1 MDATEPPADWPEKVW
16 ACRNAGIMLVGHS
29 SKHQE
34 MAVLLGGRFYWK
46 RKEYMYTDFGGG
58 VDWKQGETPLQGACR
73 EFAEELLADTDPK
86 TAERLAAAIQGQLV
100 GGQPYVHENYAMFVA
115 PAAVV
120 ASCLEIEDDLDGL
133 YDAACFVDQHGKAN
147 PELSSV
153 AMVSVA
159 ELLRGAQE
167 GTVRPLC
174 LRPGPPGPAERCKL
188 RPVMVG
194 PRGSLSTLR
203 PCLEAVQE
211 TRTGRR
217 WQKACQMAGPSSLDL
232 CQVPLR

>member
-1 MDATEPPADWPEKVW
+1 MLLTLMDVPEAAADWPEKLW
-16 ACRNAGIMLVGHS
+16 RCRNAGIMLVGHS

-73 EFAEELLADTDPK
+73 EFLEELLADSDPA
-86 TAERLAAAIQGQLV
+86 TAERLGAAIQGQLL
-100 GGQPYVHENYAMFVA
+100 GGEPYIHENYAMFVA

-120 ASCLEIEDDLDGL
+120 ARCLHIEDDLDGL
-133 YDAACFVDQHGKAN
+133 YEAACFVDQHGKAN

-153 AMVSVA
+153 AMVSLT

-174 LRPGPPGPAERCKL
+174 ARPGAEELCKL

-194 PRGSLSTLR
+194 PRGSLQTLR
-203 PCLEAVQE
+203 PCLEAVQA

-217 WQKACQMAGPSSLDL
+217 WQKA
-232 CQVPLR
+232 R